1 VSKRP
6 FMNVLVLSAALVI
19 GAGPYVVRA
28 AGFRGNAYHAEP
40 GAVANIDMQ
49 RVYSESDARKAAE
62 EKVRDFGIKLG
73 GHFDEIAKMEYLSP
87 AEISDYS
94 VALNAEKPAPA
105 DAKKITDLKAASS
118 TRTDEWSALSGK
130 KDADLTKNDRDRMRE
145 LTTNR
150 NQRPEVMARL
160 QKIYQAAV
168 DEQEAKE
175 NRTGMAEVRT
185 IVAKLAKDQGLSQVY
200 DTTSMVY
207 APIDLTDQ
215 ALKKTQTKKK
225 P

>member
-49 RVYSESDARKAAE
+49 RVYSESDARKGAE

-73 GHFDEIAKMEYLSP
+73 GHFDEIAKLEYLNP
-87 AEISDYS
+87 GEISDYS
-94 VALNAEKPAPA
+94 VALNTEKPTPEMT
-105 DAKKITDLKAASS
+105 KKITDLKAASVA
-118 TRTDEWSALSGK
+118 RTDEYSALTGK
-130 KDADLTKNDRDRMRE
+130 KDADLTQKDRDRMRE
-145 LTTNR
+145 LTNYR
-150 NQRPEVMARL
+150 NQRPEVLARL

-168 DEQEAKE
+168 DEEEAKQ
-175 NRTGMAEVRT
+175 NRAGMAEVRA
-185 IVAKLAKDQGLSQVY
+185 VVGKLAKDQGFSQVY
-200 DTTSMVY
+200 DASSLVY
-207 APIDLTDQ
+207 APVDLTDQ